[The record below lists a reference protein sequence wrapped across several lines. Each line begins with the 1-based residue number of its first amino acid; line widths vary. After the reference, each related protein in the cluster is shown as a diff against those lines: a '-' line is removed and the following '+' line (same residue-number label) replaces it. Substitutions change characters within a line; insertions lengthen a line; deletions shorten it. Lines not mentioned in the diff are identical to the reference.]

1 MVQLLEELSS
11 EQSTML
17 GQVMVVI
24 SLLELTRAIKVLATD
39 SSQLRPNWT
48 GQAEILN
55 CSLKFYQ
62 HFRQVVLFT
71 VYSLGAW
78 GLLPCLF

>member
-1 MVQLLEELSS
+1 MVQSLEELSS

-17 GQVMVVI
+17 GQVMVVV

-39 SSQLRPNWT
+39 SSQLLPNWT

-55 CSLKFYQ
+55 CSLEYYPQ
-62 HFRQVVLFT
+62 FRQVVIYVLITT
-71 VYSLGAW
+71 VSFFW
-78 GLLPCLF
+78 